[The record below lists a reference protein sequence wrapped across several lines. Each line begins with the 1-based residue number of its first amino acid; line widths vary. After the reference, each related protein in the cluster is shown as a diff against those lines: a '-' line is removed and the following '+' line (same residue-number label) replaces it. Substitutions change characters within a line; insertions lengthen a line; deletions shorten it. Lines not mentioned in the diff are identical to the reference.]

1 VLDRRPCRV
10 RLLRAEK
17 TGMTFF
23 DFSEYRRLV
32 DAARGI
38 DPQIAV
44 MVLLGGGLHVLRHT
58 FLLQPPRDAG
68 GTGEGHPGARGP
80 PDLSTTLGYMRL
92 SPSAGTEAIQL
103 LDRRPREGTMATSV
117 ATAAGASRNTVER

>member
-23 DFSEYRRLV
+23 DFSEYRRLA

-38 DPQIAV
+38 DPQIAA
-44 MVLLGGGLHVLRHT
+44 MVLLGGGLQFLRHT

-80 PDLSTTLGYMRL
+80 LRLSTTLGYTRL
-92 SPSAGTEAIQL
+92 SPSPGTEAIQL
-103 LDRRPREGTMATSV
+103 LDRRPCEGTMATSV
-117 ATAAGASRNTVER
+117 ATAAEALRNTVER